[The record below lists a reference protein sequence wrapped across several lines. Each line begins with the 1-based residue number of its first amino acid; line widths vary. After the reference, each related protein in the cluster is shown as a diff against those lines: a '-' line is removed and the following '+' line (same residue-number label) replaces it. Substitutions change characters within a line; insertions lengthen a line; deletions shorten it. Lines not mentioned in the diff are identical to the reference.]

1 MMHPFYTADH
11 EAFRDTVRRFV
22 EREIAPY
29 GAQWEEEGSF
39 PRELYAKAA
48 NAGLFALNFP
58 EEFGGVAGDR
68 FFYIILAQ
76 ELARAA
82 AGGVVSGLMTHN
94 IGAPAIVALGTDEQ
108 KQRYLP
114 DILAGHKISAL
125 AITEPSGGSDVAALR
140 TTAVREGD
148 YYRVNGQ
155 KTFITSGV
163 RADVLTVAVRT
174 GGPGINGISILL
186 IEGNSPGVTRTPLKK
201 MGWWASD
208 TAEINFDDVKVPVA
222 NRLGEENKGFRAVME
237 VLNSERLWMAA
248 QCAAYSQVCLDEAVS
263 WARQRNVFGRP
274 LIEQQVIR
282 HKLVDMATRIN
293 ATQALVEMLAWRM
306 TQGES
311 IGGEIAMAKNQA
323 TQTYAYCA
331 SEAVQ
336 IHGGMGF
343 MRGVT
348 VERLYRD
355 VKVNAIGGG
364 TEEVMKELAA
374 RQAGWG

>member
-1 MMHPFYTADH
+1 MAHPFYNAEH

-22 EREIAPY
+22 EREITPN
-29 GAQWEEEGSF
+29 GARWEEDGSF
-39 PRELYAKAA
+39 PRDLYAKAA

-58 EEFGGVAGDR
+58 EEFGGVAADR

-76 ELARAA
+76 ELARAC

-94 IGAPAIVALGTDEQ
+94 IGAPAIVALGSEEQ

-114 DILAGHKISAL
+114 DILAGRKISAL
-125 AITEPSGGSDVAALR
+125 AVTEPSGGSDVAALR
-140 TTAVREGD
+140 TTAVRNGD
-148 YYRVNGQ
+148 HYIVNGQ
-155 KTFITSGV
+155 KTFITSGI
-163 RADVLTVAVRT
+163 RADFLTVAVRT
-174 GGPGINGISILL
+174 GGPGINGISILV
-186 IEGNSPGVTRTPLKK
+186 IDGESPGLTRTPLKK

-208 TAEINFDDVKVPVA
+208 TAELHFDDVKVPVA
-222 NRLGEENKGFRAVME
+222 NRLGEENSGFRAVME
-237 VLNSERLWMAA
+237 VFNSERLWMAA
-248 QCAAYSQVCLDEAVS
+248 QSTAYAQICLEEAVS
-263 WARQRNVFGRP
+263 WAKQRSVFGGP
-274 LIEQQVIR
+274 LIGQQVIR
-282 HKLVDMATRIN
+282 HKLVDMAMRIN
-293 ATQALVEMLAWRM
+293 ASQALVEMLAWRM
-306 TQGES
+306 NEGEK

-364 TEEVMKELAA
+364 AEEVMKELAA
-374 RQAGWG
+374 RQAGWM